1 MIVFRRIES
10 PIGPLL
16 IASDADGLCN
26 IEFHDSRHP
35 VDRGLWRGGNSAVL
49 DATEIQFGEYFAG
62 ERRQFDLPLSPTGT
76 EFQRRVWRALETI
89 PYGRTIS
96 YAELARRVG
105 NPKAS
110 RAVGLANGRN
120 PLSIVVPC
128 HRVIGADGSLTG
140 YGGGLSIK
148 AFLLRLEGAL
158 PAENSGLFAA
168 AEER

>member
-1 MIVFRRIES
+1 MILFRRIES

-16 IASDADGLCN
+16 IASDERGLCN
-26 IEFHDSRHP
+26 IEFRQSSHP
-35 VDRGLWRGGNSAVL
+35 ADRGTWQGGNSPVL
-49 DATEIQFGEYFAG
+49 DATEKQLGQYFSG
-62 ERRQFDLPLSPTGT
+62 KRRAFDLPLSPHGT
-76 EFQRRVWRALETI
+76 DFQRRVWKALQTI
-89 PYGRTIS
+89 PYGQTIS

-120 PLSIVVPC
+120 PLSIIVPC

-140 YGGGLSIK
+140 YGGGLAIK

-158 PAENSGLFAA
+158 PDMEPGLFAA
-168 AEER
+168 AER